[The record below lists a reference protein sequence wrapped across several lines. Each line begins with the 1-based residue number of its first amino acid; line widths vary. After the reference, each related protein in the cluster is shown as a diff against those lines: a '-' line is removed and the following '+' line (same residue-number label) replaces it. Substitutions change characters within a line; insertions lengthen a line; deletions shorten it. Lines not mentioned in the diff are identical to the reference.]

1 MRDKKK
7 DPTALWLVPMVIL
20 MLIGMLAGSC
30 RSIQYVPV
38 ETVKYEYITRDSI
51 QLDSVYVKDSILIR
65 QKSDTVFLDKYRYVY
80 KYKYIDKVDTV
91 LRVDSVA
98 VPYPVEKKLTKW
110 QQMKMDFGAM
120 ATGILALLLG
130 ITVFYIFVKSK

>member
-7 DPTALWLVPMVIL
+7 DHTALWLVPMVIL

-98 VPYPVEKKLTKW
+98 VPYPVEKKLTRW
-110 QQMKMDFGAM
+110 QQMKMDFGAT

>member
-7 DPTALWLVPMVIL
+7 DFTALWLVPMAIL
-20 MLIGMLAGSC
+20 MLVGMLAGSC

-98 VPYPVEKKLTKW
+98 VPYPVEKKLTRW

>member
-1 MRDKKK
+1 MRNKRK
-7 DPTALWLVPMVIL
+7 DSTALWLVPMVML
-20 MLIGMLAGSC
+20 MFIGMLAGSC

-80 KYKYIDKVDTV
+80 KYKYIDKIDTV

-98 VPYPVEKKLTKW
+98 VPYPVEKKLTRW

>member
-7 DPTALWLVPMVIL
+7 DPTALWLVPMVIF

-98 VPYPVEKKLTKW
+98 VPYPVEKKLTRW
-110 QQMKMDFGAM
+110 QQMKMDFGAT

>member
-7 DPTALWLVPMVIL
+7 DSTALWLVPMAIL
-20 MLIGMLAGSC
+20 MLVGMLAESC

-98 VPYPVEKKLTKW
+98 VPYPVEKKLTRW

>member
-65 QKSDTVFLDKYRYVY
+65 QNSDTVFLDKYRYVY
-80 KYKYIDKVDTV
+80 KYKYIDKIDTV

-98 VPYPVEKKLTKW
+98 VPYPVEKKLTRW

>member
-1 MRDKKK
+1 
-7 DPTALWLVPMVIL
+7 
-20 MLIGMLAGSC
+20 
-30 RSIQYVPV
+30 VPV

-65 QKSDTVFLDKYRYVY
+65 QNSDTVFLDKYRYVY
-80 KYKYIDKVDTV
+80 KYKYIDKIDTV

-98 VPYPVEKKLTKW
+98 VPYPVEKKLTRW

>member
-7 DPTALWLVPMVIL
+7 DLTALWLVPMAIL

-98 VPYPVEKKLTKW
+98 VPYPVEKELTRW
-110 QQMKMDFGAM
+110 QQMKMDFGAT

>member
-7 DPTALWLVPMVIL
+7 DSTTLWLVPMAIL
-20 MLIGMLAGSC
+20 MLVGMLAGSC

-98 VPYPVEKKLTKW
+98 VPYPVEKKLTRW

>member
-98 VPYPVEKKLTKW
+98 VPYPVEKKLTRW
-110 QQMKMDFGAM
+110 QQMKMDFGAT

>member
-7 DPTALWLVPMVIL
+7 DSTALWLVPMAIL
-20 MLIGMLAGSC
+20 MLVGMLAGSC

-98 VPYPVEKKLTKW
+98 VPYPVEKKLTRW

>member
-7 DPTALWLVPMVIL
+7 DHTALWLVPMVIL

-91 LRVDSVA
+91 LRIDSVA
-98 VPYPVEKKLTKW
+98 VPYPVEKKLTRW
-110 QQMKMDFGAM
+110 QQMKMDFGAT

>member
-1 MRDKKK
+1 MVMR
-7 DPTALWLVPMVIL
+7 MF
-20 MLIGMLAGSC
+20 IGMLAGSC

-65 QKSDTVFLDKYRYVY
+65 QNSDTVFLDKYRYVY

-91 LRVDSVA
+91 LRVDSVE
-98 VPYPVEKKLTKW
+98 VPYPVEKKLTRW
-110 QQMKMDFGAM
+110 QQIKMDFGAV
-120 ATGILALLLG
+120 AAGILALLLG
-130 ITVFYIFVKSK
+130 ITVFYIFIKSK

>member
-7 DPTALWLVPMVIL
+7 DSTALWLVPMAIL
-20 MLIGMLAGSC
+20 MLVGMLAGSC

-65 QKSDTVFLDKYRYVY
+65 QKSDTVFLDKYRYIY

-98 VPYPVEKKLTKW
+98 VPYPVEKKLTRW

-120 ATGILALLLG
+120 ATGILVLLLG

>member
-7 DPTALWLVPMVIL
+7 DSTALWLVPMVIL
-20 MLIGMLAGSC
+20 MLTGMLAGSC

-98 VPYPVEKKLTKW
+98 VPYPVEKKLTRW

>member
-7 DPTALWLVPMVIL
+7 DSTAIWLVPMAIL
-20 MLIGMLAGSC
+20 MLVGMLAESC

-65 QKSDTVFLDKYRYVY
+65 QKSDTVFLDKYRYIY

-98 VPYPVEKKLTKW
+98 VPYPVEKKLTRW